1 MLDARAQAVL
11 DTWFGAPDSAEFGH
25 ARKVWFKKDVT
36 FDDLLNERFGALLEE
51 ALEGRLTSWAATPP
65 GTLAL
70 IVLLDQFTR
79 NCFRGTPRA
88 FAGDDEALKL
98 ARTLVDTRD
107 ELTLPTIHHRVF
119 VTMPFEHDEAL
130 ESQREA
136 VRLLQALFDETGD
149 KDVEDFLDYA
159 LRHAE
164 VIERFGRFPHRNVV
178 LGRETTAEE
187 RTWLKQKGGF

>member
-11 DTWFGAPDSAEFGH
+11 DTWFGAPDSAQFGH

-36 FDDLLNERFGALLEE
+36 FDALLNERFGALLEE

-130 ESQREA
+130 ASQREA

-149 KDVEDFLDYA
+149 KDVEDSLDYA

-164 VIERFGRFPHRNVV
+164 VIARFGRFPHRNVV

-187 RTWLKQKGGF
+187 RTWLKQEGGF

>member
-36 FDDLLNERFGALLEE
+36 FDALLNERFGALLEE

-88 FAGDDEALKL
+88 FAGDNEALKL

-130 ESQREA
+130 ASQREA

-164 VIERFGRFPHRNVV
+164 VIARFGRFPHRNVV

>member
-11 DTWFGAPDSAEFGH
+11 DTWFGAPDSAQFGH

-36 FDDLLNERFGALLEE
+36 FDALLNERFGALLEE

-130 ESQREA
+130 ASQREA

-164 VIERFGRFPHRNVV
+164 VIARFGRFPHRNVV

-187 RTWLKQKGGF
+187 RTWLKQEGGF